1 MERAEE
7 CELSQ
12 EVLELITNVAA
23 QKAAEAFAE
32 QSVRLAK
39 ELAISYQEEEERHF
53 YYDEETAIRAYR
65 DLKLALEQEA
75 NFSYEEKAE
84 IRWSFMKDCMEMVGK
99 EPGSLAEKYER
110 SIKFKQALVCK
121 VDMGLSCMDIATA
134 RSQKSEDRRK
144 YRVLKALYIDS
155 PGLSIE
161 EIAKNES
168 VLVQTVYTDLRDAIR
183 VMMFYT
189 GPLGFLLKPL
199 GLQRKKRK
207 RS

>member
-7 CELSQ
+7 FELSQ

-168 VLVQTVYTDLRDAIR
+168 VLAQTVYTDLRDAIR